1 MNKGANIYDVAAMAG
16 VSHQTVSRVLN
27 QSPRVANK
35 TREKVQL
42 AIAELGYERN
52 NAARSLVTAQTRMIG
67 VVITNMGLFGPG
79 NTLRAMEEQASENGY
94 FIVSVSVDAKSPT
107 SIETGIRKMKN
118 LGVEALVMIAPQV
131 VSLKIAR
138 PLLGGIPI
146 VLLDHSREQGLFS
159 VTIDDFE
166 GAKKATNHLIDC
178 GHTKIGHLS
187 GPHGWLESEVR
198 AKGFLETCRISGLDS
213 PIVFGGSWEPESGYN
228 LAAEIAES
236 GVTGVFCANDQSAIG
251 LMRGLHELDVAVPGD
266 ISIIG
271 YDDMPESRYLNPPLT
286 TIRPDFQQLG
296 KRLMRMLVEELNGE
310 VSVRKE
316 LIEPELIIRESV
328 KPLRK

>member
-1 MNKGANIYDVAAMAG
+1 MAG

-27 QSPRVANK
+27 ESPRVASG
-35 TREKVQL
+35 TREKVQR
-42 AIAELGYERN
+42 AIADLGYERN

-79 NTLRAMEEQASENGY
+79 NTLRAMEEQAMEYGY
-94 FIVSVSVDAKSPT
+94 FTVSVSVDAKSST
-107 SIETGIRKMKN
+107 SIETGIRQMKN
-118 LGVEALVMIAPQV
+118 LGVDALVMIAPQV
-131 VSLKIAR
+131 ISLKIAR

-166 GAKKATNHLIDC
+166 GAKKATNHLIYS
-178 GHTKIGHLS
+178 GHTKIAHLS
-187 GPHGWLESEVR
+187 GPDGWLESEVR
-198 AKGFLETCRISGLDS
+198 VKGFLEACRKYGLET
-213 PIVFGGSWEPESGYN
+213 PLVFGGSWEAESGYN
-228 LAAEIAES
+228 LAAQVAES

-266 ISIIG
+266 VSVIG
-271 YDDMPESRYLNPPLT
+271 YDDMPESKYLNPPLT

-296 KRLMRMLVEELNGE
+296 KRLMKMLVEELNGE

-328 KPLRK
+328 KLLRK